1 MQNLI
6 DLISPLISDGLC
18 VAFSGGVDSSLL
30 LKIACDI
37 AKKQSLQVYAVT
49 FETKL
54 HPHGDL
60 DIAKKVANELG
71 AVHHIIQVDELSN
84 IDIQNNPIDRCYRC
98 KKYLFQTL
106 VEFANQNNIKNIID
120 GTNYDDIHEYRPGI
134 KALNELNII
143 SPLVK
148 LQITKARVREMATSL
163 GISVAK
169 RPSAPCL
176 ATRLP
181 YNTDIDYAVLE
192 KIEQGETFLKT
203 LGFHTNRIR
212 LHGDIVRIEIL
223 EQFEEFIA
231 QKDIITTYL
240 QNLGFIYIT
249 LDIQGFRSGSMDI
262 NIATWILIEILNQ
275 KHN

>member
-6 DLISPLISDGLC
+6 NKITPLVIDGLC

-37 AKKQSLQVYAVT
+37 GKNLSLPIYAVT

-54 HPHGDL
+54 HPSTDL
-60 DIAKKVANELG
+60 VIAKKVANELG
-71 AVHHIIQVDELSN
+71 AIHHIVKVDELSN
-84 IDIQNNPIDRCYRC
+84 INITNNPIDRCYRC

-106 VEFANQNNIKNIID
+106 LEFAKEKNIKNVID
-120 GTNYDDIHEYRPGI
+120 GTNYDDTHEYRPGI
-134 KALNELNII
+134 KALQELGII
-143 SPLVK
+143 SPLVE
-148 LQITKARVREMATSL
+148 LQITKPMVRQMANSL

-181 YNTDIDYAVLE
+181 YNTDIDYDILE
-192 KIEQGETFLKT
+192 KIEQGETFLKS
-203 LGFHTNRIR
+203 LGFSTNRIR
-212 LHGDIVRIEIL
+212 LHNDIVRIEIPPN
-223 EQFEEFIA
+223 QFTEFITLNE
-231 QKDIITTYL
+231 KITEFL

-249 LDIQGFRSGSMDI
+249 LDIEGFRSGSMDI
-262 NIATWILIEILNQ
+262 KIKKEAV
-275 KHN
+275 